1 MYKIYAVSDSIGETS
16 ELVARATASQFRGMI
31 DVERVP
37 YVKTFRDVDEFL
49 EHIDEPQKCM
59 IVSTIITV
67 DVRKHLLER
76 CIAKNIHV
84 MNILR
89 VMHKYGCEP
98 YEYRT
103 GK

>member
-16 ELVARATASQFRGMI
+16 ELVAKATASQFRGMI

-37 YVKTFRDVDEFL
+37 YVKSFRDVDEFL
-49 EHIDEPQKCM
+49 DHIDEPQKCM

-76 CIAKNIHV
+76 CICKKHTCNEYS
-84 MNILR
+84 R

-98 YEYRT
+98 YEY
-103 GK
+103 